1 MKIKF
6 SILNQKLVLS
16 LAGILLAISA
26 PNLAFAK
33 NANDWENP
41 EVIHINK
48 MPARVTSYSYDNTEQ
63 ALKRD
68 RNNGSIKML
77 NGEWKF
83 NFVDKSED
91 RPLNFYETDF
101 NSKSWSTIPV
111 PSNWELQGYGTP
123 IYTNSNYP
131 MFKGGKYA
139 EEYIKVPYI
148 TRENPVGSY
157 LKDFTVPKS
166 WQDQQVILHFGG
178 VTSAFYLWVNGEKV
192 GYSQGSRLP
201 SEFDITDYIKSGN
214 NSLALQVFRWSDG
227 SYLEDQDHWRLSGI
241 HREVMLMAQ
250 PKVAI
255 NDFHVTTRF
264 NNDYSEAT
272 LAIKPELS
280 NLDDINLDGW
290 NVQGQLFDANG
301 KAVLTTNMTATA
313 EKITRLIHPQ
323 RDQFKFA
330 LLKATIKNPKLWTSE
345 TPNLY
350 TLVLTLTNKQ
360 GKVIETR
367 SNRIGFRDIQIN
379 EQGQLLVNGQSIKI
393 IGVNR
398 HDHDSKKGKA
408 LNREDLLA
416 DVLLMKQF
424 NINAVRTAHYPN
436 DAYFYDLCDEY
447 GIYVMDEANIET
459 HGVGGLFANLPQ
471 WNNAMMSRVV
481 RMVER
486 DKNHPSIISW
496 SLGNESGTGPNFAA
510 MASWVKDFDPSRF
523 VHYEGAQGDP
533 THPDYVGLSEI
544 YPTQDDKKNRYTNGA
559 NPTDPA
565 FVDVISRM
573 YPTIGGLKGLSDSPY
588 IKRPI
593 LMCEYAHAMGNSLG
607 NLSEYW
613 QLIRERKNLIGGFI
627 WDWIDQGL
635 ETQNEQG
642 ETYLAYGGDFGDSPN
657 DSNFCI
663 NGIIDSYRQAKP
675 QVWEAKYV
683 FQPAEFTA
691 VDLAAG
697 KVNVKNR
704 FFFNNLN
711 QYALVWTVFEDGKAL
726 ETGTIFSSGKGL
738 GKSLDK
744 GLATDL
750 DIAANDN
757 KTLTIP
763 FNKPTVKPGARYW
776 LQLSLR
782 TTKKELWADAG
793 FELAKQQ
800 FELPIAI
807 PAQKS
812 ADITKAVVV
821 TDKASHL
828 TIANDD
834 FEAVFNRTSG
844 YLTSYRFNN
853 IPVIVAALKHNFFRP
868 QTDNDRNGWK
878 THETHSIWQKASQ
891 SLKLVDF
898 SVNKTDNK
906 VIISTKHTLGKAG
919 LDENGADKIV
929 VSNTY
934 TITGDGNIEV
944 NVQLNADESLPSL
957 LRFGMTTKVAKH
969 LGEMS
974 FYGRGPFENYSDRN
988 QGADIGIY
996 SGTVKDFVYSYVVP
1010 QESSNRTDV
1019 DWLKLSNNANNEGKG
1034 LTLTVDGKEDLSISV
1049 WPWTAENIDHAKHSY
1064 ELQESERWTVNID
1077 AQQAGIGGNDSW
1089 SQNAAPIEKYQ
1100 IPAGDYQYSFTLS
1113 TK

>member
-1 MKIKF
+1 MNIPF
-6 SILNQKLVLS
+6 STINKKLALS
-16 LAGILLAISA
+16 LAGLMLVILA
-26 PNLAFAK
+26 PNIAFAK
-33 NANDWENP
+33 KSNDWENP
-41 EVIHINK
+41 DVIHINK
-48 MPARVTSYSYDNTEQ
+48 MPARATAYSFDNTEQ

-68 RNNGSIKML
+68 RNNASIKML

-83 NFVDKSED
+83 NFVDKSQD
-91 RPLNFYETDF
+91 RPLNFFEKDF
-101 NSKSWSTIPV
+101 NSNSWSTIPV

-123 IYTNSNYP
+123 IYTNAKYP
-131 MFKGGKYA
+131 MFKNGETDK
-139 EEYIKVPYI
+139 EYIKVPYI

-157 LKDFTVPKS
+157 LKDFTVPAS
-166 WQDQQVILHFGG
+166 WKNQQIIVHFGG

-201 SEFDITDYIKSGN
+201 SEFDITDYIKNGEN
-214 NSLALQVFRWSDG
+214 TLALQVFRWSDG

-255 NDFHVTTRF
+255 NDFHVKTSF
-264 NNDYSEAT
+264 NSDYSEAT

-280 NLDDINLDGW
+280 NIDDIKLNGW
-290 NVQGQLFDANG
+290 HVQGQLFDANG
-301 KAVLTTNMTATA
+301 IAVLTTEMTATA
-313 EKITRLIHPQ
+313 TKITRIIHPQ

-330 LLKATIKNPKLWTSE
+330 LLNATIKNPKLWTSE

-350 TLVLTLTNKQ
+350 TLVLTLTNKV
-360 GKVIETR
+360 GKVVETR
-367 SNRIGFRDIQIN
+367 SSRIGFRDVKIN
-379 EQGQLLVNGQSIKI
+379 NQGQLLINGQSIKI

-398 HDHDSKKGKA
+398 HDHHSTKGKA
-408 LNREDLLA
+408 LSREDLLA

-424 NINAVRTAHYPN
+424 NINAVRTSHYPN
-436 DAYFYDLCDEY
+436 DPYFYDLCDEY
-447 GIYVMDEANIET
+447 GLYVMDEANIET
-459 HGVGGLFANLPQ
+459 HGVGGLFANSPQ
-471 WNNAMMSRVV
+471 WNNAMVNRII

-496 SLGNESGTGPNFAA
+496 SLGNESGTGPNFGAA
-510 MASWVKDFDPSRF
+510 AGWVKDFDPSRF

-533 THPDYVGLSEI
+533 THPEYVGLSNT
-544 YPTQDDKKNRYTNGA
+544 YPTKEDKKNRHVNGA
-559 NPTDPA
+559 NPTDPP

-573 YPTIGGLKGLSDSPY
+573 YPTIEGIIGLSESPY

-613 QLIRERKNLIGGFI
+613 LAIRERDNLIGGFI
-627 WDWIDQGL
+627 WDWMDQGL
-635 ETQNEQG
+635 ETQNDKG
-642 ETYLAYGGDFGDSPN
+642 ETYLAYGGDFGDKPN
-657 DSNFCI
+657 TSNFCI
-663 NGIIDSYRQAKP
+663 NGIVDSYGKAKP
-675 QVWEAKYV
+675 QLWEAKYV

-691 VDLAAG
+691 VDLTAG

-704 FFFNNLN
+704 FFFNNLD
-711 QYALVWTVFEDGKAL
+711 QYALVWTLFEDGKAL
-726 ETGTIFSSGKGL
+726 ETGTIV
-738 GKSLDK
+738 SLDK
-744 GLATDL
+744 GL

-763 FNKPTVKPGARYW
+763 FNKPTVKSGARYW

-782 TTKKELWADAG
+782 LAKKELWADAG

-800 FELPIAI
+800 FELPISIA
-807 PAQKS
+807 AEKT
-812 ADITKAVVV
+812 ADASKAVDV
-821 TDKASHL
+821 TDKASQV
-828 TIANDD
+828 IIENDG
-834 FEAVFNRTSG
+834 FNVVFNKASG
-844 YLTSYRFNN
+844 YLTSYRVNN
-853 IPVIVAALKHNFFRP
+853 TPVIVDALKHNFFRP
-868 QTDNDRNGWK
+868 QTDNDRGGWK
-878 THETHSIWQKASQ
+878 THKTLAIWKKASQ
-891 SLKLVDF
+891 GLKLVDF
-898 SVNKTDNK
+898 SVNKTDKK
-906 VIISTKHTLGKAG
+906 VVISTKHTLGKAG

-929 VSNTY
+929 VTNTY

-944 NVQLNADESLPSL
+944 KVALNADESLPSL

-996 SGTVKDFVYSYVVP
+996 SGKVKDFVYSYVMP

-1019 DWLKLSNNANNEGKG
+1019 DWLTLSNSQKE

-1049 WPWTAENIDHAKHSY
+1049 WPWTAENIDHAKHTY
-1064 ELQESERWTVNID
+1064 DLQESDRWTVNID

-1089 SQNAAPIEKYQ
+1089 SQNAAPIKKYQ

-1113 TK
+1113 VE